1 MTTSLW
7 ARALSA
13 LPDKDQR
20 MFRTSGTASAPVS
33 QTLADIITAI
43 ETQRDRCKRHNWS
56 TISIGGKELII
67 RDVCSKIVACV
78 NKFASV
84 IDVVVSYDPVHAA
97 LPWAGVR
104 FVLQLF
110 LNGIDTFGAIVE
122 GLETSVRVIARGG
135 ILEGLYF
142 QKSSALSEARQA
154 LQDEIVK
161 CYTAVLKFLSLARKY
176 YQCSRMKRAV
186 SFISKDD
193 LRHCTKEIQSAEQQ
207 FLIQKGLADS
217 EDLGNIQT
225 NVLHT
230 ILIATSTADQVN
242 DMKTK
247 LEKALLDLDKPLIR
261 VVDQVCDLHRALKDN
276 ERGQI
281 LRWISPV
288 PAQEHYREA
297 SASLMPGSGEWLFRH
312 PEFQAWRDSSSSEVL
327 WLHGIQRSDAREIL
341 RSLIKQL
348 SLSVSKDLM
357 RTPVV
362 EEYRKRLQEA
372 TYYGEGPAAL
382 SVERCTELLCEL
394 GQSAPIMLVIDALD
408 ECDSQQRT
416 ILQQTLEEMRQSCR
430 DLVKIFVS
438 SRYEED
444 IATGFRHKRTL
455 CVTPRDT
462 EDDLKHFIDLHVS
475 RFVLRWSVLHS
486 EASDKLQQLEKS
498 LKETLNTGAQGMF
511 LWVSL
516 QLECISDTS
525 RVKDLESIYEAL
537 ETLPATLGRSY
548 AAIHCRIESMK
559 ETARKVARFTFYWL
573 LGAKRMLPI
582 PDFLIAVARSAR
594 YLESLE
600 IYSCKEVS
608 YSIALGCLDAYLGED
623 CVENEF
629 LKYATNYWP
638 SHVEDL
644 GFAPQR
650 AKVVPSLTDF
660 FTQEEHFDD
669 WLDNFEL
676 QQREDGSSWKSTN
689 ERKLDASISTPRT
702 PLFLICCFG
711 FVEILED
718 DDVVEDLDVNQTN
731 KDESSGLYLAAR
743 GGHIMVVQKLLDMG
757 ANIDAPGFQY
767 GDALQAA
774 CFGGWT
780 EIVQLLI
787 NHDATSSVPRR
798 GEYSSPLQAALAGD
812 NNPIAEYLLNA
823 GVKLTTQQ
831 QFDDAIETAAF
842 KGNVS
847 VFQRLMAG
855 EVGDFTPKIRPDP
868 LQVALA
874 GGKMRRAK
882 LLLQSCADIN
892 EEKGF
897 FGNALAAAITSE
909 RLSIV
914 QLVLDA
920 GANIELRGR
929 YGFPLRAA
937 VIINNFEIT
946 KCLLEKGA
954 DPNVIDEELGDAL
967 QAAASRGSLEIMSL
981 LLAYKADVLGRGGH
995 FGDTLQ
1001 AAAFGSHEKAV
1012 ELLINHGAKD
1022 SLEKPRGRYHSALR
1036 AAVYA
1041 GHQSIVQRLLEAGA
1055 RLPSQSRGLSFA
1067 YVDYSPSLTVLWQ
1080 PRDALPN
1087 VKEEVRGLDTL
1098 HYLGPLEITA
1108 QRNDVALLETLLLE
1122 GAHCDN
1128 SSAYSGFLGSNLCDS
1143 ENPYTALQIAAFWGH
1158 TPTVRCLLAHGVD
1171 INMVKPKIGTAL
1183 HAALEGEQYF
1193 VAEILLSNGADI
1205 DRHWTDFGSCLQVF
1219 SKRGK
1224 LEVVQFLLDRGANIN
1239 DVGGFNGTALQVACG
1254 AGHVEVVQLLL
1265 QKGADMN
1272 AQGKAIGTA
1281 LHAASANGHLGI
1293 VKMLLHHDA
1302 KANSDS
1308 VGSNVDT
1315 NTHIALQVACANGRR
1330 EVVEALLDHGA
1341 GVRNTLLCR
1350 ASENGDTSLMQLML
1364 DNGSLV
1370 NPETGPPDSK
1380 QLEGR
1385 SPTDD
1390 SSLTATPLHLAAYRG
1405 HESAVTFLLDNGAD
1419 LHVQGILYPMQEQGH
1434 HNSDFDFETNTS
1446 SPMQAACY
1454 KGNSHIAKLLFIHDP
1469 WGHIKHQTFTVALK
1483 TSLDRGQHE
1492 VQRILLLQAVR
1503 SGFRA
1508 EQFHEAFCHACLKG
1522 YTQFVELILEHFT
1535 VDNWPDAILQ
1545 AAEDGRAGIVK
1556 ALLLHGADPKM
1567 RNESGDTAISLA
1579 IRKMSPYCCGFYDG
1593 DPPRYR
1599 KTLAALV
1606 EAGHVLDKSLSADIP
1621 HKILHI
1627 ISWGNLELLV
1637 QLQRSGIC
1645 LFQEPGTYHEALH
1658 LASLGARTEVLR
1670 YLWSI
1675 RATISSEALCDP
1687 PYQTTRQEHWTIRQ
1701 RLSVSKHTS
1710 RRRKRWCSRLHIHCE
1725 HEIRELGQSES
1736 VEYAD
1741 VISMLVQNDAQAA
1754 HLIRKPFEAAID
1766 LEVVES
1772 IRVLIELFAKND
1784 MHRTEICTGILSQV
1798 LPHSMELLSFLLSQG
1813 GDVNTRHP
1821 KNNTTLL
1828 HRAAARGDED
1838 ALRILI
1844 SYGAQV
1850 SLQSGEQGTALHAA
1864 AVGGFYGSVSLL
1876 LTENA
1881 EVDASCTLIGTPLA
1895 AVMARK
1901 WKSCCGHY
1909 HRSCAEQLIAWGA
1922 DIDCVDERLG
1932 APIDIAYKA
1941 ENDEGVEL
1949 LLENGALDP
1958 KSTAYPLKSDN

>member
-1 MTTSLW
+1 M
-7 ARALSA
+7 
-13 LPDKDQR
+13 
-20 MFRTSGTASAPVS
+20 
-33 QTLADIITAI
+33 
-43 ETQRDRCKRHNWS
+43 
-56 TISIGGKELII
+56 LI
-67 RDVCSKIVACV
+67 
-78 NKFASV
+78 
-84 IDVVVSYDPVHAA
+84 
-97 LPWAGVR
+97 
-104 FVLQLF
+104 
-110 LNGIDTFGAIVE
+110 
-122 GLETSVRVIARGG
+122 
-135 ILEGLYF
+135 
-142 QKSSALSEARQA
+142 
-154 LQDEIVK
+154 
-161 CYTAVLKFLSLARKY
+161 
-176 YQCSRMKRAV
+176 
-186 SFISKDD
+186 
-193 LRHCTKEIQSAEQQ
+193 
-207 FLIQKGLADS
+207 
-217 EDLGNIQT
+217 
-225 NVLHT
+225 
-230 ILIATSTADQVN
+230 
-242 DMKTK
+242 
-247 LEKALLDLDKPLIR
+247 
-261 VVDQVCDLHRALKDN
+261 
-276 ERGQI
+276 
-281 LRWISPV
+281 
-288 PAQEHYREA
+288 
-297 SASLMPGSGEWLFRH
+297 
-312 PEFQAWRDSSSSEVL
+312 
-327 WLHGIQRSDAREIL
+327 
-341 RSLIKQL
+341 
-348 SLSVSKDLM
+348 
-357 RTPVV
+357 
-362 EEYRKRLQEA
+362 
-372 TYYGEGPAAL
+372 
-382 SVERCTELLCEL
+382 
-394 GQSAPIMLVIDALD
+394 IDALD

-416 ILQQTLEEMRQSCR
+416 ILQQSLEEMRQSCR

-455 CVTPRDT
+455 CVTPHDT
-462 EDDLKHFIDLHVS
+462 EDDLRHFIDLHVS
-475 RFVLRWSVLHS
+475 RFVSRWAVLHS

-498 LKETLNTGAQGMF
+498 LRETLETGAQGMF

-537 ETLPATLGRSY
+537 ESLPATLGRSY

-559 ETARKVARFTFYWL
+559 ETAREVARFTFYWL

-582 PDFLIAVARSAR
+582 PDFLIAVARSAK

-600 IYSCKEVS
+600 IYRGKEVS

-660 FTQEEHFDD
+660 FTKEEHFDD
-669 WLDNFEL
+669 WLGNFEL
-676 QQREDGSSWKSTN
+676 QQREGGSSWKSTN

-711 FVEILED
+711 FVEILEVY
-718 DDVVEDLDVNQTN
+718 DVVEDLDMNQTN
-731 KDESSGLYLAAR
+731 KDGSSGLYLAAR

-774 CFGGWT
+774 CFGGVDKDSAASDQSWRH
-780 EIVQLLI
+780 LLC
-787 NHDATSSVPRR
+787 A
-798 GEYSSPLQAALAGD
+798 QK
-812 NNPIAEYLLNA
+812 

-831 QFDDAIETAAF
+831 QFNDAIETAAF

-929 YGFPLRAA
+929 YGFSLRAA

-946 KCLLEKGA
+946 KCLLEKGT

-981 LLAYKADVLGRGGH
+981 LLAYKADVQGRGGH

-1001 AAAFGSHEKAV
+1001 AAAFGGHEKAV

-1022 SLEKPRGRYHSALR
+1022 SLGKPRGRYHSALR

-1055 RLPSQSRGLSFA
+1055 KLNPQELQFA
-1067 YVDYSPSLTVLWQ
+1067 DCCARRALSLTALTA

-1087 VKEEVRGLDTL
+1087 VITELRGLDTL
-1098 HYLGPLEITA
+1098 SHLGPLEITA
-1108 QRNDVALLETLLLE
+1108 RRGSVALLDILLVE
-1122 GAHCDN
+1122 GAQVD
-1128 SSAYSGFLGSNLCDS
+1128 SSKAYSGLLETSTL
-1143 ENPYTALQIAAFWGH
+1143 ALQIAAFWGR
-1158 TPTVRCLLAHGVD
+1158 TPAVRCLLAHGV
-1171 INMVKPKIGTAL
+1171 NVNAVQHKTGTAL
-1183 HAALEGEQYF
+1183 QAALEGEQYHI
-1193 VAEILLSNGADI
+1193 ADLLLSHGADI
-1205 DRHWTDFGSCLQVF
+1205 DEHWAKFGSCLQVF
-1219 SKRGK
+1219 SERGK
-1224 LEVVQFLLDRGANIN
+1224 LEVVKFLLDRGANVN
-1239 DVGGFNGTALQVACG
+1239 DTGGVNGTALQVACDT
-1254 AGHVEVVQLLL
+1254 GHVEVVQLLL
-1265 QKGADMN
+1265 QKGADTN

-1293 VKMLLHHDA
+1293 VEMLLHHDA
-1302 KANSDS
+1302 KADT
-1308 VGSNVDT
+1308 VGWNVDT

-1330 EVVEALLDHGA
+1330 EIVEALLNRGA

-1350 ASENGDTSLMQLML
+1350 ASENGDTTLMQMML
-1364 DNGSLV
+1364 DTGSLV
-1370 NPETGPPDSK
+1370 NPETRPPDSK

-1385 SPTDD
+1385 PPTDD

-1405 HESAVTFLLDNGAD
+1405 HESAVSFLLENGAD
-1419 LHVQGILYPMQEQGH
+1419 LHVQGILYPFQAQGH
-1434 HNSDFDFETNTS
+1434 HNSNFDFETNSS
-1446 SPMQAACY
+1446 SPIQAACY
-1454 KGNSHIAKLLFIHDP
+1454 KGNSHIAKLLFTHDP
-1469 WGHIKHQTFTVALK
+1469 WGHIKHQTFTGALK

-1508 EQFHEAFCHACLKG
+1508 EQFHEAFGHACLKG
-1522 YTQFVELILEHFT
+1522 YTQFVELILEHL

-1621 HKILHI
+1621 HKILRI
-1627 ISWGNLELLV
+1627 IIWGNLELLV

-1687 PYQTTRQEHWTIRQ
+1687 PSQTTRQENWTNRQ

-1710 RRRKRWCSRLHIHCE
+1710 RRRKRWYSRLHRHCE
-1725 HEIRELGQSES
+1725 HKIRETGRSGS

-1741 VISMLVQNDAQAA
+1741 VISILVQNDAKAA
-1754 HLIRKPFEAAID
+1754 HMIRMPFKAAID

-1772 IRVLIELFAKND
+1772 IRVLIELFAKDD
-1784 MHRTEICTGILSQV
+1784 MHRTEICTGILSQI
-1798 LPHSMELLSFLLSQG
+1798 LPLSMELLSFLLSQG
-1813 GDVNTRHP
+1813 GDGNTRHP

-1850 SLQSGEQGTALHAA
+1850 SLQSGDQGTALHAA
-1864 AVGGFYGSVSLL
+1864 AVGGFHSSVNLL

-1895 AVMARK
+1895 ALMARE
-1901 WKSCCGHY
+1901 WNSCCGRY
-1909 HRSCAEQLIAWGA
+1909 HRSCAEVLIAWGA
-1922 DIDCVDERLG
+1922 DVDRVDERLG

-1958 KSTAYPLKSDN
+1958 QSTAYPLNSDD